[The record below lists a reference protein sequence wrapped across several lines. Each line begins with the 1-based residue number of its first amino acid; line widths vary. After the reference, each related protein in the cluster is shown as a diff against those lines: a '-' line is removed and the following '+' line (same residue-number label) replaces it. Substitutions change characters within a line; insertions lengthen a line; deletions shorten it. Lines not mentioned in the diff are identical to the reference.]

1 MPPHRRPHGRQCV
14 NVHHHKVSS
23 ILLKRFIDF
32 PLVDTGVNPPA
43 GRITGATCVDDDNGF
58 TFNAFPI
65 HQGPNAITPSRR
77 LGIKLF
83 SQTGIG
89 GGGPLDGLLT
99 ITLQISDGFG
109 GTTDSPPTDIPVEYI
124 DDPSAP
130 NGP

>member
-1 MPPHRRPHGRQCV
+1 MPHRRPHGHQCV

-32 PLVDTGVNPPA
+32 PLVDTSANPAA
-43 GRITGATCVDDDNGF
+43 GTITGATCTDDDNSLAF
-58 TFNAFPI
+58 DAFPV
-65 HQGPNAITPSRR
+65 HQGPNAATAVKR
-77 LGIKLF
+77 LGIKLY

-99 ITLQISDGFG
+99 ITLLISNGFG
-109 GTTDSPPTDIPVEYI
+109 GTTPTPPIDVPVEYV

-130 NGP
+130 TGP